1 MSQEIGQTGM
11 EFSQDLTE
19 VPSVLRYSDILKV
32 GSPLADLQYHTLIP
46 SNGAVFSPQQQ
57 IRIPFNV
64 PMDSFA
70 NLKGAYIKFKVNNTT
85 ASATGATTPGKIAL
99 DPQAGIGAIIDTWRI
114 YSGTGSLIEEVQ
126 HYNAIY
132 ALMTNLTP
140 PQHTQSSLNIQDG
153 ASEAALT
160 EQSVCGAG
168 LAGVVDLST
177 RTSILRTKAKT
188 FTHIPMSGFF
198 QSDRLCPLGFS
209 TGTAYVEITLPQAG
223 TPFIADNDEASAV
236 AWTIS
241 NVELHVPVL
250 RMSAEFNNS
259 FRQLL
264 SSGMPI
270 NWHSQSFHNVQTNV
284 ASSTTGSHTM
294 TMATRKRSVK
304 SVITLFRKSADVNDQ
319 KVDSVSA
326 RKSLGISEYS
336 YSIGGLRMPSKNVV
350 IQNDDNNQD
359 LGEVY
364 CNLVGCLSNLGNIYS
379 ATGMNRD
386 TFIVADETGTS
397 ASKVAYALDLE
408 AYGHSDVQS
417 GKNLAGQGLPLVLE
431 ATLGTST
438 ANMASS
444 ADVLVDCYLLHDVV
458 YSLDGMSGNITA
470 NA

>member
-1 MSQEIGQTGM
+1 MSQEIGQSGM

-46 SNGAVFSPQQQ
+46 SNGATFSPQQQ

-70 NLKGAYIKFKVNNTT
+70 NLKGAYIKFRVNNTT

-153 ASEAALT
+153 ASESALT
-160 EQSVCGAG
+160 QQSVCGAG
-168 LAGVVDLST
+168 LNDVVDQST
-177 RTSILRTKAKT
+177 RASILRTKSAT

-209 TGTAYVEITLPQAG
+209 TGTSYVEITLPQVG
-223 TPFIADNDEASAV
+223 TPFVADNDEASAV

-270 NWHSQSFHNVQTNV
+270 NWHSQSFHNVQTNI
-284 ASSTTGSHTM
+284 AASTTGNHTM

-304 SVITLFRKSADVNDQ
+304 SVITLFRKSAEVNDQ

-326 RKSLGISEYS
+326 RKSLGISEFNYQ
-336 YSIGGLRMPSKNVV
+336 IGGLKLPSKNCA
-350 IQNDDNNQD
+350 IANTADNVD
-359 LGEVY
+359 IGEVY
-364 CNLVGCLSNLGNIYS
+364 ANLVGCLSNIGNIYS
-379 ATGMNRD
+379 STAMNAD
-386 TFIVADETGTS
+386 TFIVADETGVV
-397 ASKVAYALDLE
+397 ASKVAYGLDLE
-408 AYGHSDVQS
+408 SYGSSSVQS
-417 GKNLAGQGLPLVLE
+417 GKNLANQGLPLVFE
-431 ATLGTST
+431 ANLGTGT

-444 ADVLVDCYLLHDVV
+444 ADVLVDCFLLHDVV
-458 YSLDGMSGNITA
+458 YSLNGIDGNITA

>member
-11 EFSQDLTE
+11 EFAQDLTE

-46 SNGAVFSPQQQ
+46 SNGSTFSPQQQ

-64 PMDSFA
+64 PTDAFC
-70 NLKGAYIKFKVNNTT
+70 NLKGAYLKLKVNNNT
-85 ASATGATTPGKIAL
+85 ASGAGATTPGKIAL
-99 DPQAGIGAIIDTWRI
+99 DPQAGIGAVIDTWRI
-114 YSGTGSLIEEVQ
+114 HSGTGALIEEIQ

-132 ALMTNLTP
+132 ALMSNMTP
-140 PQHTQSSLNIQDG
+140 PTHTQSSLNIQDG
-153 ASEAALT
+153 ASESALT
-160 EQSVCGAG
+160 QVSVSSLGGTLGNAN
-168 LAGVVDLST
+168 VVDEAT
-177 RTSILRTKAKT
+177 RVSILRTGSET

-198 QSDRLCPLGFS
+198 QSDRLCPLGFA
-209 TGTAYVEITLPQAG
+209 TGTAYVEITLPSAS
-223 TPFIADNDEASAV
+223 TPFIKDSDDVNTI

-264 SSGMPI
+264 ASGLPI
-270 NWHSQSFHNVQTNV
+270 NWHSQSFHNVQTNI
-284 ASSTTGSHTM
+284 SSGTTGSTTL

-304 SVITLFRKSADVNDQ
+304 SVISIFRKNTDLTED

-326 RKSLGISEYS
+326 RKSLGCSEYH
-336 YSIGGLRMPSKNVV
+336 YTVGGLRMPSKNIAVAT
-350 IQNDDNNQD
+350 NDV
-359 LGEVY
+359 GEAY
-364 CNLVGCLSNLGNIYS
+364 ANLVGCLSNLGNIYS

-386 TFIVADETGTS
+386 TFYNSDDRGC
-397 ASKVAYALDLE
+397 SKIAYALDLE

-417 GKNLAGQGLPLVLE
+417 GKNLANQGLPLVLE
-431 ATLGTST
+431 VNTGTGN
-438 ANMASS
+438 ANQASS

-458 YSLDGMSGNITA
+458 YSLDGVSGNITA

>member
-11 EFSQDLTE
+11 EFAQDLTE

-46 SNGAVFSPQQQ
+46 SNGSTFSPQQQ
-57 IRIPFNV
+57 IRLPFNV
-64 PMDSFA
+64 PTDSFC
-70 NLKGAYIKFKVNNTT
+70 NLKGAYIKMKINNTT
-85 ASATGATTPGKIAL
+85 ASASGATTPGKIAL
-99 DPQAGIGAIIDTWRI
+99 DPQAGVGAIIDTWRI

-132 ALMTNLTP
+132 ALMSNLTP

-153 ASEAALT
+153 ASESALT
-160 EQSVCGAG
+160 QQSTCGAG
-168 LAGVVDLST
+168 SASVVDESS
-177 RTSILRTKAKT
+177 RTSILRTEGAT

-209 TGTAYVEITLPQAG
+209 SGTNYIEITLPSAS
-223 TPFIADNDEASAV
+223 TPFISDNDEASAIS
-236 AWTIS
+236 WTVS
-241 NVELHVPVL
+241 NIELHVPVL

-264 SSGMPI
+264 ASGLPI

-284 ASSTTGSHTM
+284 ASGTTGSTTL

-304 SVITLFRKSADVNDQ
+304 SVITIFRKSADLTDDN
-319 KVDSVSA
+319 VDSVSA
-326 RKSLGISEYS
+326 RKTLGVSEYH
-336 YSIGGLRMPSKNVV
+336 YTVGGLRMPSKN
-350 IQNDDNNQD
+350 IAISTTD
-359 LGEVY
+359 LGEGY
-364 CNLVGCLSNLGNIYS
+364 ANLVGCLSNLGNIYS

-386 TFIVADETGTS
+386 TFYLASDVGTV

-417 GKNLAGQGLPLVLE
+417 GKNLANQGLPLVFE
-431 ATLGTST
+431 ANLGSGNSNQAAT
-438 ANMASS
+438 A
-444 ADVLVDCYLLHDVV
+444 DILVDCYLLHDVV
-458 YSLDGMSGNITA
+458 YSLDGVSGNITA

>member
-11 EFSQDLTE
+11 EFAQDLTE

-46 SNGAVFSPQQQ
+46 SNGATFSPQQQ

-64 PMDSFA
+64 PTDAFC
-70 NLKGAYIKFKVNNTT
+70 NLKGAYLKMKVNNNT
-85 ASATGATTPGKIAL
+85 ASASGATTPGKIAL
-99 DPQAGIGAIIDTWRI
+99 DPQAGVGALIDTWRI
-114 YSGTGSLIEEVQ
+114 HSGTGALIEEIQ

-132 ALMTNLTP
+132 ALMSNLTP

-153 ASEAALT
+153 ASESALT
-160 EQSVCGAG
+160 QQSVAG
-168 LAGVVDLST
+168 SGSNAVVDETS
-177 RTSILRTKAKT
+177 RVSILRTASAT

-209 TGTAYVEITLPQAG
+209 TGTAYIEITLPQAG
-223 TPFIADNDEASAV
+223 TPFISDSDEASAID
-236 AWTIS
+236 WTIS
-241 NVELHVPVL
+241 NIELHVPVL

-264 SSGMPI
+264 ASGLPI

-284 ASSTTGSHTM
+284 ASGTTGSTTL

-304 SVITLFRKSADVNDQ
+304 SVITMFRKSTDINDDN
-319 KVDSVSA
+319 VDSCSA
-326 RKSLGISEYS
+326 RKTLGISEYN
-336 YSIGGLRMPSKNVV
+336 YTVGGLKMPSKN
-350 IQNDDNNQD
+350 IACSTTD

-364 CNLVGCLSNLGNIYS
+364 ANLVGCLSNLGNIYS

-386 TFIVADETGTS
+386 TFYLADDTANV
-397 ASKVAYALDLE
+397 ASKVAYAIDLE

-417 GKNLAGQGLPLVLE
+417 GKNLANQGLPLVFE
-431 ATLGTST
+431 ANLGSST
-438 ANMASS
+438 ANQASA
-444 ADVLVDCYLLHDVV
+444 ADCLVDCFLLHDVV
-458 YSLDGMSGNITA
+458 YSLDGVSGNITA

>member
-11 EFSQDLTE
+11 EFAQDLTE

-46 SNGAVFSPQQQ
+46 TNGNTFSPQQQ
-57 IRIPFNV
+57 IRLAFNV
-64 PMDSFA
+64 PTDSFC
-70 NLKGAYIKFKVNNTT
+70 NLKGAYLKFQVNNTT

-114 YSGTGSLIEEVQ
+114 HSGTGALIEEIQ

-132 ALMTNLTP
+132 ALMSNLTP

-153 ASEAALT
+153 ASESALT
-160 EQSVCGAG
+160 QQSVCGAG
-168 LAGVVDLST
+168 SNAVVDETS
-177 RTSILRTKAKT
+177 RVSILRTKSKT

-198 QSDRLCPLGFS
+198 QSDRLCPLGFA
-209 TGTAYVEITLPQAG
+209 TGTAYVEITLPSAS
-223 TPFIADNDEASAV
+223 TPFISDSDEASAIS
-236 AWTIS
+236 WTIS
-241 NVELHVPVL
+241 NIELHVPVL

-264 SSGMPI
+264 ASGLPI

-284 ASSTTGSHTM
+284 ASGTTGSTTL

-304 SVITLFRKSADVNDQ
+304 SVITLFRKSADLTDDN
-319 KVDSVSA
+319 VDSVSA
-326 RKSLGISEYS
+326 RKSLGITEYN
-336 YSIGGLRMPSKNVV
+336 YTIGGLRMPSKNVV
-350 IQNDDNNQD
+350 IKNTADNVD

-364 CNLVGCLSNLGNIYS
+364 ANLVGCLSNLGNIYS

-386 TFIVADETGTS
+386 TFIVADETGTV

-417 GKNLAGQGLPLVLE
+417 GKNLANQGLPLVFE
-431 ATLGTST
+431 ANLGSGNANQAATS
-438 ANMASS
+438 
-444 ADVLVDCYLLHDVV
+444 DILVDCYLLHDVV
-458 YSLDGMSGNITA
+458 FSLDGVSGNITA

>member
-1 MSQEIGQTGM
+1 MSQEIGQTAM
-11 EFSQDLTE
+11 EFAQDLTE

-46 SNGAVFSPQQQ
+46 SNGGTFSPQQQ

-64 PMDSFA
+64 PTDSFC

-114 YSGTGSLIEEVQ
+114 HSGTGALIEEVQ

-132 ALMTNLTP
+132 ALMSNLTP
-140 PQHTQSSLNIQDG
+140 PQHTQSSLNLQDG
-153 ASEAALT
+153 ASESALT
-160 EQSVCGAG
+160 QQSVAG
-168 LAGVVDLST
+168 SGSNSVVDESS
-177 RTSILRTKAKT
+177 RVSILRTESAT

-209 TGTAYVEITLPQAG
+209 TGTAYIEITLPSAS
-223 TPFIADNDEASAV
+223 TPFISDSDEASAIS
-236 AWTIS
+236 WTIS

-264 SSGMPI
+264 ASGLPI

-284 ASSTTGSHTM
+284 ASGTAGSTTL

-304 SVITLFRKSADVNDQ
+304 SVITIFRKSTDLTNDN
-319 KVDSVSA
+319 VDSVSA
-326 RKSLGISEYS
+326 RKTLGITEYN
-336 YSIGGLRMPSKNVV
+336 YTVGGLKMPSKNVA
-350 IQNDDNNQD
+350 ISTTD

-364 CNLVGCLSNLGNIYS
+364 ANLVGCLSNLGNIYS

-386 TFIVADETGTS
+386 TFYLADDTAAT

-408 AYGHSDVQS
+408 SYGHSDVQS
-417 GKNLAGQGLPLVLE
+417 GKNLANQGLPLVLE
-431 ATLGTST
+431 ANLTDSNT
-438 ANMASS
+438 ANQAKT
-444 ADVLVDCYLLHDVV
+444 ADCLVDCYLLHDVV
-458 YSLDGMSGNITA
+458 YSLDGVSGNITA

>member
-11 EFSQDLTE
+11 EFAQDLTE

-32 GSPLADLQYHTLIP
+32 GSPLADLQYNTLIP
-46 SNGAVFSPQQQ
+46 SNGSTFSPQQQ

-64 PMDSFA
+64 PTDSFV
-70 NLKGAYIKFKVNNTT
+70 NLKGAYIKFQVNNTT
-85 ASATGATTPGKIAL
+85 ATASGATTPGKIAL

-114 YSGTGSLIEEVQ
+114 HSGTGALIEEVQ

-132 ALMTNLTP
+132 ALMSNLTP

-153 ASEAALT
+153 SSESALT
-160 EQSVCGAG
+160 QQSVCGAG
-168 LAGVVDLST
+168 SASAVDEAT
-177 RTSILRTKAKT
+177 RVSILRTKSAT

-198 QSDRLCPLGFS
+198 QSDRLCPLGFA
-209 TGTAYVEITLPQAG
+209 TGTAYIEITLPQAG
-223 TPFIADNDEASAV
+223 TPFISDNDEASAIS
-236 AWTIS
+236 WTIS
-241 NVELHVPVL
+241 NVELHCPVL
-250 RMSAEFNNS
+250 RMSSEFNNS

-264 SSGMPI
+264 ASGLPI

-284 ASSTTGSHTM
+284 ASGSTGSTTL

-304 SVITLFRKSADVNDQ
+304 SVITLFRKSADIIDDN
-319 KVDSVSA
+319 VDSVSA
-326 RKSLGISEYS
+326 RKSLGITEYN
-336 YSIGGLRMPSKNVV
+336 YTIGGLRMPSKNVV
-350 IQNDDNNQD
+350 IKNTADNND

-364 CNLVGCLSNLGNIYS
+364 ANLVGCLSNLGNIYS
-379 ATGMNRD
+379 ATGINRD
-386 TFIVADETGTS
+386 TFIVADETS
-397 ASKVAYALDLE
+397 AVASKIAYALDLE

-417 GKNLAGQGLPLVLE
+417 GKNLANQGLPLVLE
-431 ATLGTST
+431 ANLGSGT

-458 YSLDGMSGNITA
+458 YSLDGVSGNITA

>member
-11 EFSQDLTE
+11 EFAQDLTE

-46 SNGAVFSPQQQ
+46 SNGSTFSPQQQ

-64 PMDSFA
+64 PTDAFC
-70 NLKGAYIKFKVNNTT
+70 NLKGAYIKFKVNNNT

-99 DPQAGIGAIIDTWRI
+99 DPQAGVGAIIDTWRI
-114 YSGTGSLIEEVQ
+114 HSGTGALIEEIQ

-132 ALMTNLTP
+132 ALMSNLTP

-153 ASEAALT
+153 ASESALT
-160 EQSVCGAG
+160 QQSTAG
-168 LAGVVDLST
+168 SGSNAVVDETT
-177 RTSILRTKAKT
+177 RVSILRTASAT

-198 QSDRLCPLGFS
+198 QSDRLCPLGFA
-209 TGTAYVEITLPQAG
+209 TGTAYVEITLPSAS
-223 TPFIADNDEASAV
+223 TPFISDSDEASSI

-264 SSGMPI
+264 ASGLPI

-284 ASSTTGSHTM
+284 ASGTTGSTTL

-304 SVITLFRKSADVNDQ
+304 SVITIFRKSADLTDDN
-319 KVDSVSA
+319 VDSVSA
-326 RKSLGISEYS
+326 RKTLGISEYN
-336 YSIGGLRMPSKNVV
+336 YTIGGLKMPSKNVAV
-350 IQNDDNNQD
+350 STTD

-364 CNLVGCLSNLGNIYS
+364 ANLVGCLSNLGNIYS

-386 TFIVADETGTS
+386 TFYLADDTAVT

-417 GKNLAGQGLPLVLE
+417 GKNLANQGLPLVFE
-431 ATLGTST
+431 ANLGSST
-438 ANMASS
+438 ANQASS

-458 YSLDGMSGNITA
+458 YSLDGVSGNITA

>member
-11 EFSQDLTE
+11 EFAQDLTE

-46 SNGAVFSPQQQ
+46 SNGSTFSPQQQ
-57 IRIPFNV
+57 IRLPFNV
-64 PMDSFA
+64 PTDSFC
-70 NLKGAYIKFKVNNTT
+70 NLKGAYIKMKINNTT
-85 ASATGATTPGKIAL
+85 ASASGATTPGKIAL
-99 DPQAGIGAIIDTWRI
+99 DPQAGVGAIIDTWRI

-132 ALMTNLTP
+132 ALMSNLTP

-153 ASEAALT
+153 ASESALT
-160 EQSVCGAG
+160 QQSTCGAG
-168 LAGVVDLST
+168 SASVVDESS
-177 RTSILRTKAKT
+177 RTSILRTEGAT

-209 TGTAYVEITLPQAG
+209 SGTNYIEITLPSAS
-223 TPFIADNDEASAV
+223 TPFISDNDEASAIS
-236 AWTIS
+236 WTVS
-241 NVELHVPVL
+241 NIELHVPVL

-264 SSGMPI
+264 ASGLPI

-284 ASSTTGSHTM
+284 ASGTTGSTTL

-304 SVITLFRKSADVNDQ
+304 SVITIFRKSADLTDDN
-319 KVDSVSA
+319 VDSVSA
-326 RKSLGISEYS
+326 RKTLGVSEYH
-336 YSIGGLRMPSKNVV
+336 YTVGGLRMPSKN
-350 IQNDDNNQD
+350 IAISTTD
-359 LGEVY
+359 LGEGY
-364 CNLVGCLSNLGNIYS
+364 ANLVGCLSNLGNIYS

-386 TFIVADETGTS
+386 TFYLASDVGTV

-408 AYGHSDVQS
+408 SYGHSDVQS
-417 GKNLAGQGLPLVLE
+417 GKNLANQGLPLVFE
-431 ATLGTST
+431 ANLGSGNANQAAT
-438 ANMASS
+438 A
-444 ADVLVDCYLLHDVV
+444 DILVDCYLLHDVV
-458 YSLDGMSGNITA
+458 YSLDGVSGNITA

>member
-11 EFSQDLTE
+11 EFAQDLTE

-46 SNGAVFSPQQQ
+46 SNGATFSPQQQ

-64 PMDSFA
+64 PTDAFC
-70 NLKGAYIKFKVNNTT
+70 NLKGAYLKMKVNNNT
-85 ASATGATTPGKIAL
+85 ASASGATTPGKIAL
-99 DPQAGIGAIIDTWRI
+99 DPQAGVGALIDTWRI
-114 YSGTGSLIEEVQ
+114 HSGTGALIEEIQ

-132 ALMTNLTP
+132 ALMSNLTP

-153 ASEAALT
+153 ASESALT
-160 EQSVCGAG
+160 QQSVAG
-168 LAGVVDLST
+168 SGSNAVVDETS
-177 RTSILRTKAKT
+177 RVSILRTASAT

-209 TGTAYVEITLPQAG
+209 TGTAYIEITLPQSG
-223 TPFIADNDEASAV
+223 TPFISDSDEASAID
-236 AWTIS
+236 WTVS
-241 NVELHVPVL
+241 NIELHVPVL

-264 SSGMPI
+264 ASGLPI

-284 ASSTTGSHTM
+284 ASGTTGSTTL

-304 SVITLFRKSADVNDQ
+304 SVITMFRKSTDINDDN
-319 KVDSVSA
+319 VDSCSA
-326 RKSLGISEYS
+326 RKTLGISEYN
-336 YSIGGLRMPSKNVV
+336 YTVGGLKMPSKN
-350 IQNDDNNQD
+350 IACSTTD

-364 CNLVGCLSNLGNIYS
+364 ANLVGCLSNLGNIYS

-386 TFIVADETGTS
+386 TFYLASDTGNV
-397 ASKVAYALDLE
+397 ASKVAYAIDLE

-417 GKNLAGQGLPLVLE
+417 GKNLANQGLPLVFE
-431 ATLGTST
+431 ANLGSGS
-438 ANMASS
+438 ANQASA
-444 ADVLVDCYLLHDVV
+444 ADCLVDCFLLHDVV
-458 YSLDGMSGNITA
+458 YSLDGVSGNITA